1 MTNKVRAHSDGT
13 TAQFGDN
20 QLPLLPGSATG
31 EVDVLIRP
39 EHMRLEPTS
48 RANRDATV
56 ASVSF
61 LGAFARVNLTTSTGT
76 ELVVQTPAA
85 ASSHLS
91 AGDGVHIELTGAPV
105 LAEPPEELTTA

>member
-1 MTNKVRAHSDGT
+1 M
-13 TAQFGDN
+13 
-20 QLPLLPGSATG
+20 
-31 EVDVLIRP
+31 
-39 EHMRLEPTS
+39 
-48 RANRDATV
+48 
-56 ASVSF
+56 SF
-61 LGAFARVNLTTSTGT
+61 LGAFARVNLTTGTGT